1 MKRQTMIP
9 AETLPACI
17 TQMPGRAVRKL
28 LGLLAGEEIAV
39 VRGPLLGLVTMSA
52 RDSFEFDF
60 YLGDVL
66 VTEAEVDYAG
76 CRGYGMVIG
85 DDAERAIARASVEAI
100 GASANRILQER
111 VNRFLHAEA
120 KKLEARKKKEA
131 SLIARTRVDFE
142 TMKRT

>member
-1 MKRQTMIP
+1 MKKQATIP
-9 AETLPACI
+9 AETLPTCI
-17 TQMPGRAVRKL
+17 TQLPERAIRKL
-28 LGLLAGEEIAV
+28 LGLVASEEIAV
-39 VRGPLLGLVTMSA
+39 VRGPLTGLVMMSA
-52 RDSFEFDF
+52 LDSFEADF
-60 YLGDVL
+60 HLGDVL
-66 VTEAEVDYAG
+66 VTEVEVDYAG

-100 GASANRILQER
+100 GASPNRILQER

-120 KKLEARKKKEA
+120 KKLEARRKKEA

>member
-1 MKRQTMIP
+1 MKRQP
-9 AETLPACI
+9 PFSVESLPACI
-17 TQMPGRAVRKL
+17 TQMPERAVRKL
-28 LGLLAGEEIAV
+28 LGLVAGEEIAI
-39 VRGPLLGLVTMSA
+39 VRGPLTGLVTMSA
-52 RDSFEFDF
+52 LDSFEADF

-66 VTEAEVDYAG
+66 VTEVEVDYAG

-85 DDAERAIARASVEAI
+85 DDAERALARASVEAI
-100 GASANRILQER
+100 GASPNRILQER

-120 KKLEARKKKEA
+120 KKLESRKKKEA

>member
-1 MKRQTMIP
+1 
-9 AETLPACI
+9 
-17 TQMPGRAVRKL
+17 MPERAVRKL
-28 LGLLAGEEIAV
+28 LALVAGEEIAIM
-39 VRGPLLGLVTMSA
+39 RGPLTGLVTMSA
-52 RDSFEFDF
+52 LDSFEADF

-66 VTEAEVDYAG
+66 VTEVEVDYAG

-100 GASANRILQER
+100 GASPNRILQER

-120 KKLEARKKKEA
+120 KKLETRKKKEA

>member
-1 MKRQTMIP
+1 MKKQATIP

-17 TQMPGRAVRKL
+17 TQLPERAIRKL
-28 LGLLAGEEIAV
+28 LGLVASEEIAV
-39 VRGPLLGLVTMSA
+39 VRGPLTGLVMMSA
-52 RDSFEFDF
+52 LDSFEADF
-60 YLGDVL
+60 HLGDVL
-66 VTEAEVDYAG
+66 VTEVEVDYAG

-100 GASANRILQER
+100 GASPNRILQER

-120 KKLEARKKKEA
+120 KKLEARKKKEG

>member
-1 MKRQTMIP
+1 MKRQP
-9 AETLPACI
+9 PFSVESLPACI
-17 TQMPGRAVRKL
+17 MQMPERAVRKL

-52 RDSFEFDF
+52 LDSFEADF

-100 GASANRILQER
+100 GASPNRILQER

-120 KKLEARKKKEA
+120 KKLESRKKKEA

>member
-1 MKRQTMIP
+1 MKRRP
-9 AETLPACI
+9 PFSAESLPACI
-17 TQMPGRAVRKL
+17 TQMPERAVLKL
-28 LGLLAGEEIAV
+28 LGLVAGEEIAI
-39 VRGPLLGLVTMSA
+39 VRGPLTGLVTMSA
-52 RDSFEFDF
+52 LDSFEADF

-66 VTEAEVDYAG
+66 VTEVEVDYAG

-100 GASANRILQER
+100 GASPNRILQER

-120 KKLEARKKKEA
+120 KKLESRKKKEA

>member
-1 MKRQTMIP
+1 
-9 AETLPACI
+9 
-17 TQMPGRAVRKL
+17 MPGRAVRKL

-39 VRGPLLGLVTMSA
+39 VRGPLTGLVTMSA
-52 RDSFEFDF
+52 LDSFEADF

-66 VTEAEVDYAG
+66 VTEVEVDYAG

-100 GASANRILQER
+100 GASPNRILQER

>member
-1 MKRQTMIP
+1 
-9 AETLPACI
+9 
-17 TQMPGRAVRKL
+17 MPERAVRKL
-28 LGLLAGEEIAV
+28 LALVAGEEIAIM
-39 VRGPLLGLVTMSA
+39 RGPLTGLVTMSA
-52 RDSFEFDF
+52 LDSFEADF

-66 VTEAEVDYAG
+66 VTEVEVDYAG

-100 GASANRILQER
+100 GASPNRILQER

-120 KKLEARKKKEA
+120 KKLESRKKKEA

>member
-1 MKRQTMIP
+1 MKRRP
-9 AETLPACI
+9 PFSVESLPACI
-17 TQMPGRAVRKL
+17 TQMPERAVRKL
-28 LGLLAGEEIAV
+28 LGLVAGEEIAI
-39 VRGPLLGLVTMSA
+39 VRGPLTGLVTMSA
-52 RDSFEFDF
+52 LDSFEADF

-66 VTEAEVDYAG
+66 VTEVEVDYAG

-85 DDAERAIARASVEAI
+85 DDAERALARASVEAI
-100 GASANRILQER
+100 GASPNRILQER

-120 KKLEARKKKEA
+120 KKLESRKKKEA

>member
-1 MKRQTMIP
+1 MKKQAMIP

-17 TQMPGRAVRKL
+17 TQLPERAVRKL
-28 LGLLAGEEIAV
+28 LGLVASEEIAV
-39 VRGPLLGLVTMSA
+39 VRGPLTGLVMMSA
-52 RDSFEFDF
+52 LDSFEADF
-60 YLGDVL
+60 HLGDVL
-66 VTEAEVDYAG
+66 VTEVEVDYAG

-100 GASANRILQER
+100 GASPNRILQER

-120 KKLEARKKKEA
+120 KKLEARRKKEA

>member
-1 MKRQTMIP
+1 MKRQTTIP
-9 AETLPACI
+9 AETLPTCI
-17 TQMPGRAVRKL
+17 TQLPERAVRKL
-28 LGLLAGEEIAV
+28 LGLLASEEIAV
-39 VRGPLLGLVTMSA
+39 VRGPLTGLVMMSA
-52 RDSFEFDF
+52 LDSFEAEFH
-60 YLGDVL
+60 LGDVL
-66 VTEAEVDYAG
+66 VTEVEVDYAG

-100 GASANRILQER
+100 GASPNRILQER
-111 VNRFLHAEA
+111 LNRFLHAEA

>member
-1 MKRQTMIP
+1 MIL
-9 AETLPACI
+9 AETLPTCI
-17 TQMPGRAVRKL
+17 TQLPERAIRTL
-28 LGLLAGEEIAV
+28 LGLLASEEIAV
-39 VRGPLLGLVTMSA
+39 VRGPLKGLVTMSA
-52 RDSFEFDF
+52 LDSFEADF

-66 VTEAEVDYAG
+66 VTEVEVDYAG

>member
-52 RDSFEFDF
+52 LDSFEFDF

-100 GASANRILQER
+100 GASPNRILQER

>member
-1 MKRQTMIP
+1 MKRPNVIP

-17 TQMPGRAVRKL
+17 TQLPERAIRKL
-28 LGLLAGEEIAV
+28 LSLVASEEIAV
-39 VRGPLLGLVTMSA
+39 VRGPLTGLVMMSA
-52 RDSFEFDF
+52 LDSFEADF
-60 YLGDVL
+60 HLGDVL
-66 VTEAEVDYAG
+66 VTEVEVDYAG

-100 GASANRILQER
+100 GASPNRILQER

>member
-1 MKRQTMIP
+1 
-9 AETLPACI
+9 
-17 TQMPGRAVRKL
+17 MPERAVRKL
-28 LGLLAGEEIAV
+28 LGLVAGEEIAI
-39 VRGPLLGLVTMSA
+39 VRGPLTGLVTMSA
-52 RDSFEFDF
+52 LDSFEADF

-66 VTEAEVDYAG
+66 VTEVEVDYAG

-100 GASANRILQER
+100 GASPNRILQER

-120 KKLEARKKKEA
+120 KKLESRKKKEA

>member
-1 MKRQTMIP
+1 MKRQP
-9 AETLPACI
+9 PFSVESLPACI
-17 TQMPGRAVRKL
+17 MQMPERAVRKL
-28 LGLLAGEEIAV
+28 LGLVAGEEIAI
-39 VRGPLLGLVTMSA
+39 VRGPLTGLVTMSA
-52 RDSFEFDF
+52 LDSYEADF

-100 GASANRILQER
+100 GASPNRILQER

-120 KKLEARKKKEA
+120 KKLESRKKKEA